1 MLALLVVFV
10 LVGRVNTRLLALVGA
25 CLVLINAPI
34 AAFAPSLAVVAVGL
48 IAWIFGSSLLST
60 PMAALQLEVQ
70 RRYGRSLI
78 GGFIA
83 CWSLGSFVGAGL
95 GTLAAGIGASPG
107 LQFAFSSAVLAV
119 LLLVCARWLPEET
132 LPERAPGTRRRLLDR
147 FTTSLLLLA
156 LLAFLTSFVNGAPDA
171 WSATYTQSLGASAAV
186 AAATYTAMTIT
197 STVGLL
203 ASDRLISRFH
213 HTPVMLGSMAVAACG
228 MGLAIGIAT
237 PPSSIAGFAL
247 LALGMACTGP
257 VVWGQV
263 DRLATQVSAG
273 ESASM
278 IEMGYLP
285 GQYISP
291 LLIGVAAYAVGLR
304 AALLIVVAGLAAMV
318 VLQIPIGRR
327 GESR

>member
-1 MLALLVVFV
+1 M
-10 LVGRVNTRLLALVGA
+10 
-25 CLVLINAPI
+25 
-34 AAFAPSLAVVAVGL
+34 VAVGL

-95 GTLAAGIGASPG
+95 GTLAAGIGVSPG

-119 LLLVCARWLPEET
+119 LLLICARWLPEET
-132 LPERAPGTRRRLLDR
+132 FPRRAPGARLRLLDR
-147 FTTSLLLLA
+147 FTPSLLLLA

-186 AAATYTAMTIT
+186 SAATYTAVTIT

-203 ASDRLISRFH
+203 VSDRLISRFH
-213 HTPVMLGSMAVAACG
+213 HTPVMLASMTIAACG

-237 PPSSIAGFAL
+237 PTSCVAGFAL

-263 DRLATQVSAG
+263 DRLANQVSGSEA
-273 ESASM
+273 ASM
-278 IEMGYLP
+278 IDMGYLP

-291 LLIGVAAYAVGLR
+291 LLIGIAASALGLR
-304 AALLIVVAGLAAMV
+304 AALLLVVAGLAAMV
-318 VLQIPIGRR
+318 ALQIRIDRR
-327 GESR
+327 GEST